1 MKLSSN
7 FSLAEFA
14 SKCGS
19 KTPENVIKNLQQL
32 ATQLQAL
39 RDEIGVAIVINSGY
53 RSPKHNK
60 RVGGSPKSQHMQGKA
75 ADITARG
82 FTPRKLADV
91 IERLIREGKM
101 QNGGLGVYPTFVHYD
116 IGGAGR
122 RW

>member
-1 MKLSSN
+1 MKLSPN
-7 FSLAEFA
+7 FSLSEFA

-19 KTPENVIKNLQQL
+19 ETPQNVIANLTQL
-32 ATQLQAL
+32 AIQLQVL
-39 RDEIGVAIVINSGY
+39 RNEIGVSIIINSGY
-53 RSPKHNK
+53 RSPKHNR
-60 RVGGSPKSQHMQGKA
+60 RVGGSPKSQHLQGRA

-82 FTPRKLADV
+82 FTPRQLADV